1 MRPNSCPQR
10 LGEQALSQES
20 VFTPRALRDTRG
32 LRPAE
37 NMLEGQQEKVPPH
50 TPWGCSYCHWRS
62 PRAQQAFLGNT
73 LGGRLPEDPTSN
85 RFLEP
90 IQASTLAREGWFG
103 EVWSQKALT

>member
-37 NMLEGQQEKVPPH
+37 NMLEGQQEKVPPPTH
-50 TPWGCSYCHWRS
+50 RGVVHIAIGEALGPNRH
-62 PRAQQAFLGNT
+62 FLGT
-73 LGGRLPEDPTSN
+73 L
-85 RFLEP
+85 
-90 IQASTLAREGWFG
+90 
-103 EVWSQKALT
+103 